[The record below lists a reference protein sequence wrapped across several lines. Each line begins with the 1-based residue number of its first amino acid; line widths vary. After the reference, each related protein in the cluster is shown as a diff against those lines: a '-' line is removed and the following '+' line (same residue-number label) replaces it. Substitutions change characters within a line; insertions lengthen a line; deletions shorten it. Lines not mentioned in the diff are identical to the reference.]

1 MWNMQQKQSLKD
13 ETDYFVFAIV
23 QFAIIHF
30 IIIHFII
37 IDFIIIPL
45 NWIQFKK
52 ELAKPIVVLSI
63 FLRVGGGK
71 VICNIKVK

>member
-23 QFAIIHF
+23 QFAIID
-30 IIIHFII
+30 FII

-52 ELAKPIVVLSI
+52 ELATPIVVLSI

-71 VICNIKVK
+71 VI

>member
-13 ETDYFVFAIV
+13 ETDCFVFAIV

-30 IIIHFII
+30 III
-37 IDFIIIPL
+37 DFIIPL